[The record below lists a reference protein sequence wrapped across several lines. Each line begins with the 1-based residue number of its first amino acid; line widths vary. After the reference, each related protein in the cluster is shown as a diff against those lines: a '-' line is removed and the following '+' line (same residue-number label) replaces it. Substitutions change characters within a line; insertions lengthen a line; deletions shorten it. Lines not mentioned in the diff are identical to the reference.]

1 VANEW
6 NKTAFVEFETML
18 RRHLR
23 SGAAPVAACAGFD
36 LDAASEYLE
45 GALDEWRRAS
55 YESHLA
61 GCAIC
66 RRHLIELARL
76 AQAAPGF
83 EAQPAAAP
91 DRIPAWN
98 RWKEVVAGWFD
109 LSSWNLKWKI
119 AGASGVAFTILVA
132 ALGAQS
138 WLYTY
143 NNAELAF
150 RGPGATS
157 APSADSAVQPLP
169 SPTPELLSSYADA
182 PGTQDL
188 AVNSPARP
196 EALAPAPSVGPA
208 ADAPKV
214 AFDTPSAAR
223 ALIENQ
229 PPAAPVSAND
239 NRLASAEQNAQR
251 LSGRL
256 EALSAVANSA
266 RGGAKAAQE
275 TADQAVPPV
284 ANTAPR
290 GAGTRQSPPPQTI
303 AGGFVQINDLGKA
316 GESILEVREPPKGEA
331 AQETAAKGPDIT
343 PPPYRGGVGRIKT
356 ELRGNPQPER
366 PRSKTRILPE
376 IKIWSIPELVKRSLA
391 PFGKSDSDTE
401 SERKAK
407 PDKQGPSDDES
418 ANPLVLRWRGKVF
431 LLVKGMWIDQ
441 EYKPEMQEWRC
452 FPLTRDSEQYKRVL
466 RAEPMLKEFFD
477 KGPILIV
484 WKNRTIYKVLK

>member
-76 AQAAPGF
+76 AQAAPSF
-83 EAQPAAAP
+83 ESRPAATP

-98 RWKEVVAGWFD
+98 RWKETVAGWFD
-109 LSSWNLKWKI
+109 LSTWNLKWKI
-119 AGASGVAFTILVA
+119 AGAFGVAFAILIA

-143 NNAELAF
+143 NRAELAF
-150 RGPGATS
+150 RGASATS
-157 APSADSAVQPLP
+157 ASSPESGVQPVP
-169 SPTPELLSSYADA
+169 SPTPEVSSPDAAA

-188 AVNSPARP
+188 AVSSPARP
-196 EALAPAPSVGPA
+196 EALAPAPSVGPV

-214 AFDTPSAAR
+214 AFDASRASR

-229 PPAAPVSAND
+229 PTAAPVLAND
-239 NRLASAEQNAQR
+239 NRLTSAEQNAQR

-256 EALSAVANSA
+256 EDL
-266 RGGAKAAQE
+266 AA
-275 TADQAVPPV
+275 V

-290 GAGTRQSPPPQTI
+290 GAETRQSPPPKTR
-303 AGGFVQINDLGKA
+303 AGAIVQINEFGKG
-316 GESILEVREPPKGEA
+316 GESVLGVGDPPKGGA
-331 AQETAAKGPDIT
+331 ANETAAGPDIS
-343 PPPYRGGVGRIKT
+343 PPPFRGDLAGIKSRLSAKQ
-356 ELRGNPQPER
+356 EPQR
-366 PRSKTRILPE
+366 PRPKPRILPE
-376 IKIWSIPELVKRSLA
+376 IKIWSLPELVKRSLA

-407 PDKQGPSDDES
+407 PDKPEAPEGES
-418 ANPLVLRWRGKVF
+418 SKPLTWRMRGKVF
-431 LLVKGMWIDQ
+431 VFDKGTWIDQ

-452 FPLTRDSEQYKRVL
+452 FALTRDSDEYKRVL
-466 RAEPMLKEFFD
+466 RDEPLLKEFFD

-484 WKNRTIYKVLK
+484 WKNRKIYKVLK